1 MRVVANAPLPRL
13 IEIYALR
20 RYEKIGS
27 PFEKQS
33 TLERIFTLIHA
44 AGDSGI
50 TPPEL
55 CHSTGWPP
63 ATIERSVMFFLKYD
77 LVRPP

>member
-33 TLERIFTLIHA
+33 TLERIFTLIHE
-44 AGDSGI
+44 AGDAGI
-50 TPPEL
+50 TLPEL

-77 LVRPP
+77 LVRHP